1 MKKKTIRRS
10 YYGLITGAIIV
21 GSLATLLGYSLKKIT
36 EFFEE
41 HFLEQVY
48 MWPWLSFV
56 LPSVGITMIY
66 FTRKYLF
73 KGKKNKGIAEIFH
86 TLDNRR
92 DELPF
97 YKVPSHYI
105 NGFLT
110 VITGGSTGIEVSTVV
125 ATAALGASARR
136 KEGVANIYK
145 PELVCAGVAAG
156 ITVLFGS
163 PLAGLLFGIEV
174 ISRKVTRTMLLSCGI
189 AVIPAWL
196 FVYFFDSSKLFDFSV
211 SLWNTEAVPF
221 VILLSIL
228 AGIAAVYFT
237 KSVIFVKERFSA
249 IKSDFIRVNFGA
261 ILVGAGIFLFPAL
274 YGDSYHA
281 VSEWIAHD
289 YMTFSLGFMLPLL
302 GIVLLKPLAASLTL
316 GAGGDGGVFAPSL
329 VTGALLGILLAVC
342 CNHYFQTDLILL
354 NFALIGAG
362 AMLSAA
368 IHAPLTALFLT
379 CALAGGGFNLFIPV
393 LIGVFIARYVSG
405 YLCQYTVYTYRRKK
419 DGILFNLRS

>member
-1 MKKKTIRRS
+1 MKKKTIRKS
-10 YYGLITGAIIV
+10 YYGLITGAITV
-21 GSLATLLGYSLKKIT
+21 GILATLLGYSLKKIT

-41 HFLEQVY
+41 HFLGLVY
-48 MWPWLSFV
+48 TWPWWSVV
-56 LPSVGITMIY
+56 LPSVGITLIY

-86 TLDNRR
+86 TLDHRR

-110 VITGGSTGIEVSTVV
+110 VVFGGSTGIEVSTVV

-136 KEGVANIYK
+136 KESVANSYK
-145 PELVCAGVAAG
+145 AELICAGVAAG

-163 PLAGLLFGIEV
+163 PLAGLLFAIEV
-174 ISRKVTRTMLLSCGI
+174 ISRKANRTMLLSCGT
-189 AVIPAWL
+189 AVVPAWG
-196 FVYFFDSSKLFDFSV
+196 FVYFFDSGRLFDFSV
-211 SLWNTEAVPF
+211 SLWKTEAIPF
-221 VILLSIL
+221 MILLSIL

-237 KSVIFVKERFSA
+237 RSVIFIKERFSV
-249 IKSDFIRVNFGA
+249 IKSDFIRVNLGA
-261 ILVGAGIFLFPAL
+261 ILVGAGIFIFPAL

-289 YMTFSLGFMLPLL
+289 YMTFSLGLMLTLFC
-302 GIVLLKPLAASLTL
+302 IIILKPLAASLTL
-316 GAGGDGGVFAPSL
+316 GAGGDGGVFAPSI
-329 VTGALLGILLAVC
+329 VTGALLGILVAVC
-342 CNHYFQTDLILL
+342 CNHYFHTELIPL

-379 CALAGGGFNLFIPV
+379 CTLAGGGFNLFIPV
-393 LIGVFIARYVSG
+393 LIGVFTARYVAG
-405 YLCQYTVYTYRRKK
+405 YLCRYTVYTYNRKK
-419 DGILFNLRS
+419 DGISFSLRS